1 MRWLL
6 RTVVLLAALCLPSPA
21 SALCRMSSCAP
32 DARQPSG
39 AVYRI
44 CMPEP
49 GCENGDLV
57 LWAHGYVDVTRPI
70 EIPEDQMGRPGGP
83 TLPQVFNALG
93 FAFATTSY
101 RQNGLVVKE
110 GIEDLRELVEIFR
123 ATHGSPERIY
133 LLGGSLGGAITA
145 LSMERLPEIYDGG
158 LAACGPIGDFRK
170 QFSYIA
176 DFRVVFDY
184 FFPGLIPGTPGNV
197 PPEVMQNWGSVYV
210 PRIKEALRA
219 QPRARK
225 QLLRVTHAP
234 SALFDSST
242 EEATALEVLYFSVFG
257 ATDAIARLGGSP
269 FDNRF
274 RFYRGSDNDID
285 LNLKVKRFGADVAA
299 LNELEANY
307 QTSGGL
313 ARPLV
318 TLHTTGD
325 PVVPYWHERLYS
337 FKAWFNGSAGL
348 HSNVPSYRYGHC
360 EFGPADVILSF
371 ALLVLKVRG
380 QELLGVD
387 ELIRDPMM
395 REEFLERARAMDV
408 LPSASDLP

>member
-1 MRWLL
+1 
-6 RTVVLLAALCLPSPA
+6 
-21 SALCRMSSCAP
+21 
-32 DARQPSG
+32 
-39 AVYRI
+39 
-44 CMPEP
+44 MPEP
-49 GCENGDLV
+49 GCWNGDLV
-57 LWAHGYVDVTRPI
+57 LWAHGYVDVTKPV

-83 TLPQVFNALG
+83 TLPEVFNTLG

-110 GIEDLRELVEIFR
+110 GIEDLRELVDIFR
-123 ATHGSPERIY
+123 TTHGAPERNY

-145 LSMERLPEIYDGG
+145 LSTERFPEIYDGG
-158 LAACGPIGDFRK
+158 LAACGPVGDFGK
-170 QFSYIA
+170 QLDYVA

-184 FFPGLIPGTPGNV
+184 FFPGLIPGTPGEV
-197 PPEVMQNWGSVYV
+197 PPEVLENWGSRYV
-210 PRIKEALRA
+210 PRIKETLRA
-219 QPRARK
+219 QPNLRK

-234 SALFDSST
+234 SSFFDPST
-242 EEATALEVLYFSVFG
+242 EERTVLDLLYFSVFG
-257 ATDAIARLGGSP
+257 SADAISRLGGSP

-274 RFYRGSDNDID
+274 RFYRGSANDID
-285 LNLKVKRFGADVAA
+285 LNLKVRRFAPNPTAV
-299 LNELEANY
+299 NELEANY

-360 EFGPADVILSF
+360 EFGPFDVVMSF

-380 QELLGVD
+380 QELTGIE
-387 ELIRDPMM
+387 ELLHDPVE
-395 REEFLERARAMDV
+395 REKFLEQARAIGA
-408 LPSASDLP
+408 LAQPSN